1 MSILDRLSLS
11 RHLDDAAFAEIWA
24 AAASGTDD
32 AEARAH
38 LETCSSCRSR
48 YAAFESWLDEIGT
61 VARTEANEAFPAER
75 LAAQQAQIMRRLEA
89 LDRPARV
96 ILFPK
101 QTQAMTAER
110 RGARR
115 WIAAAAAAGL
125 LVGIAAGQ
133 MLDLRDAFSPSPRP
147 FAQVRRDTAAGGG
160 SIQPASLAIA
170 QSDEAFLTEL
180 EEAAF
185 SPRVPELAALDA
197 VTPRLRDI
205 SNERSQ

>member
-110 RGARR
+110 SGARR

-147 FAQVRRDTAAGGG
+147 FAQARRDTSAGGG
-160 SIQPASLAIA
+160 SIVPAIA

-180 EEAAF
+180 EEAAL